1 MCFESSKSGSS
12 KRNKVIRLVD
22 ITDIQKVG
30 VALPPRSLPRSVS
43 GGEAAGTRGCAVW
56 LGAGH
61 VYGRAGGV
69 CRLRQARLC
78 RVGAPLQDSPSLP
91 SPTRYLGPRYLSL
104 GYLPVGQR
112 LASSPGRGGGCGQR
126 AERVLTRHYPP
137 VAREAPAPRGR
148 RRREQPATPTPES
161 SAGFLRVWPRG
172 VSAFGG
178 RGRARL
184 PHPLVTESIPVPHL
198 WLGSQARRVSP
209 PVGPAEEAEEAL
221 GVGGGPWVWAG
232 GSTLPDRPW

>member
-1 MCFESSKSGSS
+1 MWPHLHAPFPARCQEGKLRGHEAAWCGWGPGTFTGGRAACADSGRHGSAAS
-12 KRNKVIRLVD
+12 
-22 ITDIQKVG
+22 G
-30 VALPPRSLPRSVS
+30 LPSRTAPRSRHRPGTS
-43 GGEAAGTRGCAVW
+43 G
-56 LGAGH
+56 L
-61 VYGRAGGV
+61 
-69 CRLRQARLC
+69 
-78 RVGAPLQDSPSLP
+78 APH
-91 SPTRYLGPRYLSL
+91 
-104 GYLPVGQR
+104 LPVGQR
-112 LASSPGRGGGCGQR
+112 LASSPRRGGGCGQR
-126 AERVLTRHYPP
+126 AERVLTWHYPP

-148 RRREQPATPTPES
+148 RRREQPATPTPAS

-221 GVGGGPWVWAG
+221 GVGGGPWVWVG
-232 GSTLPDRPW
+232 GTTLPDRPW